1 MKKICVF
8 CGSSPGA
15 NPAFAKAAAQLGR
28 EIAERKMELIYGGST
43 LGLMGEVARTALKG
57 GARVTGVMPKVF
69 EDKVQHPKFVKLHIV
84 DTMHQRKAMMFDLA
98 DAFIAL
104 PGGMGTFEEILE
116 MVTWAQ
122 IGFHAKPCGILNIC
136 GYYDKLFAFLDN
148 AVEER
153 FIRPEHRNML
163 MCDVN
168 PAGLF
173 EQFSKYK
180 APKIDKWLDG

>member
-15 NPAFAKAAAQLGR
+15 NPAFAKAATQLGK
-28 EIAERKMELIYGGST
+28 EIASRQMELIYGGST

-57 GARVTGVMPKVF
+57 GARVTGIMSKIF
-69 EDKVQHPKFVKLHIV
+69 EEKAQYLKFVKLHTV
-84 DTMHQRKAMMFDLA
+84 DTMHQRKAMMFELA
-98 DAFIAL
+98 DSFIAL

-116 MVTWAQ
+116 VITWAQ
-122 IGFHAKPCGILNIC
+122 IGYHTKPCGILNIC
-136 GYYDKLFAFLDN
+136 GYYDKLFTFLDN
-148 AVEER
+148 AVKER
-153 FIRPEHRNML
+153 FIRPEHRDML
-163 MCDVN
+163 MWDVTS
-168 PAGLF
+168 AGLF

>member
-15 NPAFAKAAAQLGR
+15 NPAFAKAAAQLGK
-28 EIAERKMELIYGGST
+28 EIASRKMELIYGGST

-57 GARVTGVMPKVF
+57 GASVTAVMPEVF

-84 DTMHQRKAMMFDLA
+84 DTMHQRKDMMFDLA
-98 DAFIAL
+98 DSFIAL

-116 MVTWAQ
+116 IVTWAQ
-122 IGFHAKPCGILNIC
+122 IGFHTKPCGILNIC
-136 GYYDKLFAFLDN
+136 GYYDKLFAFLNN

-163 MCDVN
+163 MWDVT

-173 EQFSKYK
+173 ERFSKYK